1 MRFQLKMHP
10 LPGMNSEEGCQTSVQ
25 TGAAG
30 RQMLLSASISH
41 QNSASYLA
49 QEQKQGAYA
58 LSKVPPTIDFS
69 TSVQDD
75 VNYLKCLIKQKDTF
89 ALIRA

>member
-1 MRFQLKMHP
+1 MRFQLKIHP
-10 LPGMNSEEGCQTSVQ
+10 LPGMNSEEGRQTSVQ

-30 RQMLLSASISH
+30 RQMPLSASISH

-58 LSKVPPTIDFS
+58 IFTVPPTINFS
-69 TSVQDD
+69 TSVQGD
-75 VNYLKCLIKQKDTF
+75 VNYLKCLIK
-89 ALIRA
+89 